1 MRNEIIPLVDLPGY
15 PDLLTPRQ
23 TCEMTGI
30 PASTLATARSEG
42 RGFPFVKIGKTVRYR
57 KADILD
63 YINRHTFRSTAE
75 AQQVGGEF

>member
-1 MRNEIIPLVDLPGY
+1 METQPLVDLPGY

-23 TCEMTGI
+23 LSETTGI

-42 RGFPFVKIGKTVRYR
+42 RGFPFVKIGKMVRYR
-57 KADILD
+57 KVDILD
-63 YINRHTFRSTAE
+63 YINRHTFHSTAE